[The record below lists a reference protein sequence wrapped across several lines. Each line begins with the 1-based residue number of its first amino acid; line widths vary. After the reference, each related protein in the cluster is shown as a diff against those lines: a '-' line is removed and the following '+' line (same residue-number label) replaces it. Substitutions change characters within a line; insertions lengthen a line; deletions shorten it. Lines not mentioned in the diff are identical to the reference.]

1 MSRRKPGH
9 GSRGVTVTGG
19 RLDCAASDVTVT
31 KRDGA
36 VALAG
41 VGGRSRRGNGA
52 DHIAPLGLA
61 GAGPMAGGTGR
72 HAANPGDPPMTRA
85 DETPYA
91 CRAQP
96 DQIYRDRSSSFDGTP
111 SNIPGR
117 ETAPY

>member
-41 VGGRSRRGNGA
+41 VGGRSRRGDGA
-52 DHIAPLGLA
+52 DHIAPLVLA
-61 GAGPMAGGTGR
+61 GAGPFAGGADR
-72 HAANPGDPPMTRA
+72 HAADRGTPLMMRA
-85 DETPYA
+85 NVTPYA
-91 CRAQP
+91 SRTQP
-96 DQIYRDRSSSFDGTP
+96 DQIYRDCNSFLADRRRTSPAGK
-111 SNIPGR
+111 
-117 ETAPY
+117 